1 MANLLH
7 AQKNQNPPPNP
18 VQNDH
23 TQDPHPESLTKKIEG
38 FIKLKAPT
46 FDYTDDPL
54 EAEDWFRKIEKKLDL
69 TTCTDEECVALAVHQ
84 LKGTASAWWDSFCGT
99 HDDPASITWE
109 EFTVAFREFF
119 VPKEMLMQKAAEFR
133 NLKQGTMRVQEYVN
147 LFIRMMRYAPDDTRT
162 DEKKQ
167 YWFLQGLHPEIRV
180 LLTAGVYRSLR
191 HMMNMAIS
199 VGKEVLDY
207 DEGESS
213 KRKRTDH
220 MSLPRTFQR
229 PWYDLGDSDVD
240 LDCNAEVQGPIRQ
253 RQSYQPLGEDSWEE
267 PPILIPTP
275 GDLAFTCY
283 VCGSLDHEAE
293 LCPYKERKKRKRKR
307 HAKALTH
314 RRSDQCTQA
323 RAPHSAIQGQLNH
336 VTAGDTTN
344 APDVVLGLE
353 FKADLTILCSDG
365 IDSLSLYSRYLQL
378 HSLVTK
384 TIDEVPVICEYPDV
398 FPDELPGL
406 PPDRAVEFAINLVP
420 GAAPIAKAPYR
431 MSGKE
436 YYELK
441 KQLDNLLEKGLI
453 RCSISPWGAPVLR
466 KTSMRLCI
474 DYRGLN
480 AVTLKSKC
488 PLPQIDDLLDQ
499 LKGERYFSKIDLRS
513 GYHQMKIREEDI
525 PKTAF
530 VTRYGHHE
538 FTVVSSGLTNAPAY
552 FMNMMN
558 LIFKEE
564 LDQFVVVFT
573 DDILIYSKTR
583 EQHEKHLRAVLE
595 KLRRNQLYGK
605 FSKCEFWL
613 EKITLL
619 GHVWTTEG
627 VSVDRGQK
635 EAVSNWKTPRNLLK
649 DKVSFEWNNKRE
661 KSFQCLKDKLTT
673 TPVLTLP
680 DLQKD
685 FVVYC
690 DASRQG
696 LGCVLMQDNHVI
708 SHASCQLR
716 AHEENYPTHDL
727 ELAAVVH
734 ALKIWRHYLLGNKCD
749 IYTDHKN
756 LKYIFTQ
763 SELNMR
769 QRRWLELIKD
779 YELEIHYHPGKAN
792 VVADALS
799 RKSYCNLL
807 TGEELPIE
815 LCAEMEQLRL
825 DFVTTEQ
832 LNELRVRCTLEDQIR
847 QAQKDCPSIVELKEG
862 MEKGLLPDFRTD
874 DRGTIWL
881 KERLESILTKAHCTK
896 YSIHPGSIKMYQDL
910 KKLFWWR
917 RMKRDIVAFV
927 AQCDTCNR
935 IKAEKQ
941 RPAGLLKPL
950 DIPMWK
956 WEKITMDFI
965 VGLPR
970 TPKGNDSIWV
980 IVDRLTKSAHFIPVK
995 ATHNAPRLAELYIQ
1009 NSLHEA
1015 LGTKLDYSTA
1025 YHPQTDGQTERVNQ
1039 LLEDLLRA
1047 CVLTYGPNWEDSL
1060 PFAEFSYNNSYQAS
1074 IEMSPFQALYGRQCR
1089 TPLMWEE
1096 AGERQ
1101 FFGPAMFEEAAENV
1115 AKVRENLRIA
1125 QSRQKSYVDKRRREL
1140 TFEAGEFVYLK
1151 VSPLR
1156 GTKKFHMRGKL
1167 APRYV
1172 GPYRI
1177 KKKIG
1182 ELAYELE
1189 LPEHLSGVHPVFHI
1203 SQLRKCL
1210 RLPETQISPEAA
1222 DLQDNLEYPVQILDR
1237 AEKGTRRTRVPV
1249 CKVLWSNHSE
1259 REATWEKESELRDK
1273 YPHLFENE

>member
-1 MANLLH
+1 MQTMGYLLQ
-7 AQKNQNPPPNP
+7 AQKNQDPPANP

-46 FDYTDDPL
+46 FDYTDDTL
-54 EAEDWFRKIEKKLDL
+54 EAEDWLREIEKKLDL

-84 LKGTASAWWDSFCGT
+84 LKGSASAWWDSFCET

-109 EFTVAFREFF
+109 EFTVAFRDFF

-133 NLKQGTMRVQEYVN
+133 NLKQGTMKIQEYVN
-147 LFIRMMRYAPDDTRT
+147 LFIKMMRYAPDDTRT

-191 HMMNMAIS
+191 HMMNKAIS

-207 DEGESS
+207 N
-213 KRKRTDH
+213 
-220 MSLPRTFQR
+220 
-229 PWYDLGDSDVD
+229 GDYND
-240 LDCNAEVQGPIRQ
+240 EVQGPIRQ

-267 PPILIPTP
+267 PPTPIPTP

-293 LCPYKERKKRKRKR
+293 LCPYKEKKKRKRKR

-336 VTAGDTTN
+336 VTAEDTTK

-365 IDSLSLYSRYLQL
+365 IDVILGMNWLTR
-378 HSLVTK
+378 HR
-384 TIDEVPVICEYPDV
+384 DEVPVVCEYPDV

-406 PPDRAVEFAINLVP
+406 PPDRAVEFVINLVL
-420 GAAPIAKAPYR
+420 GTTPIAKAPYR

-436 YYELK
+436 YDELK
-441 KQLDNLLEKGLI
+441 KQLDELLEKGLI
-453 RCSISPWGAPVLR
+453 RCSVSPWGAPVLFVKKR
-466 KTSMRLCI
+466 DGTMRLCI
-474 DYRGLN
+474 DYRELN
-480 AVTLKSKC
+480 AVTIKSKC
-488 PLPQIDDLLDQ
+488 PLPRIDDLLDQ
-499 LKGERYFSKIDLRS
+499 LKGAKYFSKIDLRS
-513 GYHQMKIREEDI
+513 RYHQMKIREKDI

-558 LIFKEE
+558 LILKEE

-573 DDILIYSKTR
+573 DDIVIYSKAR

-595 KLRRNQLYGK
+595 MLRKNQLYGK
-605 FSKCEFWL
+605 FSKCKFWL
-613 EKITLL
+613 ERITLL

-627 VSVDRGQK
+627 VSVGPEK
-635 EAVSNWKTPRNLLK
+635 IEAMSNWKTPRNMT
-649 DKVSFEWNNKRE
+649 EE
-661 KSFQCLKDKLTT
+661 KLTT

-690 DASRQG
+690 DASKHG
-696 LGCVLMQDNHVI
+696 LGYVLMQDNHVV
-708 SHASCQLR
+708 SYASRQLR

-734 ALKIWRHYLLGNKCD
+734 ALKIWRHYLVGNKCD
-749 IYTDHKN
+749 IYTDHKS

-769 QRRWLELIKD
+769 QRRWLELIED
-779 YELEIHYHPGKAN
+779 YELEIHYHPRKAN

-807 TGEELPIE
+807 TGEELSAE

-825 DFVTTEQ
+825 DFVTNEQ

-847 QAQKDCPSIVELKEG
+847 QAQKDCPSIAELKVG
-862 MEKGLLPDFRTD
+862 MEKGLLSDFRID
-874 DRGTIWL
+874 DRGAIWL
-881 KERLESILTKAHCTK
+881 KERLCVPLDEGIRESILTEAHCTK
-896 YSIHPGSIKMYQDL
+896 YSIHPGSTKMYQDL

-917 RMKRDIVAFV
+917 RMKRDIATFV
-927 AQCDTCNR
+927 AQCDTYNR
-935 IKAEKQ
+935 IKAEK
-941 RPAGLLKPL
+941 
-950 DIPMWK
+950 
-956 WEKITMDFI
+956 
-965 VGLPR
+965 
-970 TPKGNDSIWV
+970 
-980 IVDRLTKSAHFIPVK
+980 
-995 ATHNAPRLAELYIQ
+995 
-1009 NSLHEA
+1009 
-1015 LGTKLDYSTA
+1015 
-1025 YHPQTDGQTERVNQ
+1025 
-1039 LLEDLLRA
+1039 
-1047 CVLTYGPNWEDSL
+1047 
-1060 PFAEFSYNNSYQAS
+1060 
-1074 IEMSPFQALYGRQCR
+1074 
-1089 TPLMWEE
+1089 
-1096 AGERQ
+1096 
-1101 FFGPAMFEEAAENV
+1101 
-1115 AKVRENLRIA
+1115 
-1125 QSRQKSYVDKRRREL
+1125 
-1140 TFEAGEFVYLK
+1140 
-1151 VSPLR
+1151 
-1156 GTKKFHMRGKL
+1156 
-1167 APRYV
+1167 
-1172 GPYRI
+1172 
-1177 KKKIG
+1177 
-1182 ELAYELE
+1182 
-1189 LPEHLSGVHPVFHI
+1189 
-1203 SQLRKCL
+1203 
-1210 RLPETQISPEAA
+1210 
-1222 DLQDNLEYPVQILDR
+1222 
-1237 AEKGTRRTRVPV
+1237 
-1249 CKVLWSNHSE
+1249 
-1259 REATWEKESELRDK
+1259 
-1273 YPHLFENE
+1273 